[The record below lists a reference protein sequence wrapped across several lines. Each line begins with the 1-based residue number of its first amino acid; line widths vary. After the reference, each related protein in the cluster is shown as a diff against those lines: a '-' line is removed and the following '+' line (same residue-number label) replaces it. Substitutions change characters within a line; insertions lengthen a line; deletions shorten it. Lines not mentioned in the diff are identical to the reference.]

1 MIPFIHK
8 NKTGLLY
15 LLISLSFWFANF
27 QDKFFSVIST
37 RTYSGWDTHSY
48 GFINFLYFSDA
59 LKGGSVPFWNPLIQS
74 GVFFPNFINVGL
86 FYPFELF
93 FVFLGWFINP
103 LLSYELMLQINIFI
117 GAVGAYLLVRHWGI
131 KGYIA
136 YIGAILY
143 VIIILLPMV
152 GQNGYTFSFSSLPWL
167 ILACSVLCNQQNTVA
182 KYVWVFWGLCYLF
195 LMVGGYFWLNLV
207 NLLLGFI
214 FIFFKQWNH
223 QVVPGKSYS
232 SLLNYFSRPPI
243 LFLLFVG
250 TLYACIALPTILNIH
265 FNYSPFFGD
274 FVSPDGRLRGLKTY
288 GALGYGGALQTLIGN
303 IDPLIS
309 KNQPWWNEGVFNYGA
324 GWALWII
331 LVVGLSSKWNRR
343 QLFWLVGG
351 LLAIIYSAGS
361 HTLFGSL
368 VMQIPIVNANR
379 YWLGVGTSYAS
390 VFVLF
395 IALEKLNQIAKGE
408 ISQKILLIRAI
419 LICIILD
426 TFLLYIYA
434 PFIEYVLVGLS
445 CLFLM
450 IFCQYRL
457 KRLGK
462 IALLLIVALNAFY
475 LLYIPY
481 RPYSNPPLASSY
493 LDQIANRK
501 QDIVVTENYRKMDSG
516 SEFNYYDTEWL
527 YRKIPFAHG
536 YNHLGNPL
544 YWYVK
549 NSPILNKI
557 VVVTQSARI
566 DPGINRSKLK
576 TDNEFAEKVGRDVL
590 SDPTSPI
597 IEASRYA
604 PIEHSKQFSYEI
616 SNLAINPNS
625 VTFELKVN
633 GPAHVILNM
642 LYAPGWN
649 LTVNGEAKKA
659 YQANYIFQGF
669 DVTAPGIYFLKY
681 TYRPYASMFLLS
693 TPYIVSILLLLAFIV
708 SGFLKSKSSTYKQL
722 FRE

>member
-1 MIPFIHK
+1 LNFFFHK
-8 NKTGLLY
+8 NKTGLAY
-15 LLISLSFWFANF
+15 LLTGLCFWLVNF

-59 LKGGSVPFWNPLIQS
+59 LKGGSVPLWNPFIQS

-103 LLSYELMLQINIFI
+103 LLSYELMLQAIIFI
-117 GAVGAYLLVRHWGI
+117 GAMGAYLLVCHWNI

-136 YIGAILY
+136 FIGAILY
-143 VIIILLPMV
+143 GIIILLPMV

-167 ILACSVLCNQQNTVA
+167 ILGCSSLCNQQNSIS
-182 KYVWVFWGLCYLF
+182 KYVWISWGIGYLF
-195 LMVGGYFWLNLV
+195 LMVGGYFWLNLM
-207 NLLLGFI
+207 NLLLAFI
-214 FIFFKQWNH
+214 FVFFKQWSH
-223 QVVPGKSYS
+223 QIVPGKSYA
-232 SLLNYFSRPPI
+232 SLLSYFSRAPI
-243 LFLLFVG
+243 LFIFLVG
-250 TLYACIALPTILNIH
+250 ALYACIVLPSLLNIS

-288 GALGYGGALQTLIGN
+288 GALGYGGALQALIGN

-331 LVVGLSSKWNRR
+331 LVVSLLAKWSRR
-343 QLFWLVGG
+343 QLFWLAGA

-361 HTLFGSL
+361 HTLLGSL

-390 VFVLF
+390 VFLLF
-395 IALEKLNQIAKGE
+395 IGLEKLNQIAEGE
-408 ISQKILLIRAI
+408 ISQKTLLIRVI
-419 LICIILD
+419 LTCIMLD
-426 TFLLYIYA
+426 IFLLYIYA
-434 PFIEYVLVGLS
+434 PLIEYVLVGTS

-462 IALLLIVALNAFY
+462 IALLLIAALNAFY
-475 LLYIPY
+475 VLYVPY
-481 RPYSNPPLASSY
+481 RPYSNPPLAGSY
-493 LDQIANRK
+493 FDKIANRK
-501 QDIVVTENYRKMDSG
+501 QDIVVTENYRKLDSG

-527 YRKIPFAHG
+527 YQKIPFAHG
-536 YNHLGNPL
+536 YNHLGNPR
-544 YWYVK
+544 YWYIK

-557 VVVTQSARI
+557 VVVTQSARA
-566 DPGINRSKLK
+566 DSGILRGNLK
-576 TDNEFAEKVGRDVL
+576 TDNEFAELIGREVL

-597 IEASRYA
+597 IPADRFT
-604 PIEHSKQFSYEI
+604 PIDHSNQFAYEI
-616 SNLAINPNS
+616 SNLVINPNS

-633 GPAHVILNM
+633 APAHVILNM

-649 LTVNGEAKKA
+649 LTVNG
-659 YQANYIFQGF
+659 QAEESYRANHIFQGI

-681 TYRPYASMFLLS
+681 TYRPYAQMLLLS
-693 TPYIVSILLLLAFIV
+693 IPYVVAIMLLLAFMG
-708 SGFLKSKSSTYKQL
+708 SALLKSKS
-722 FRE
+722 

>member
-1 MIPFIHK
+1 M
-8 NKTGLLY
+8 
-15 LLISLSFWFANF
+15 SVWFVNF
-27 QDKFFSVIST
+27 QDKFFGVFST

-59 LKGGSVPFWNPLIQS
+59 LKGGSVPLWNPFIQS
-74 GVFFPNFINVGL
+74 GAFFPNFINVGL
-86 FYPFELF
+86 FYPIELF
-93 FVFLGWFINP
+93 FVFLSWFINP

-117 GAVGAYLLVRHWGI
+117 GAIGAYLLVRNWSI
-131 KGYIA
+131 KDYIA
-136 YIGAILY
+136 FIGAILY
-143 VIIILLPMV
+143 AVIILLPMV

-167 ILACSVLCNQQNTVA
+167 ILACSILCNQQNTTP
-182 KYVWVFWGLCYLF
+182 KNVWICWGLCYLF
-195 LMVGGYFWLNLV
+195 LMVGGYFWLNLM
-207 NLLLGFI
+207 NLLLAFI
-214 FIFFKQWNH
+214 FVFFRQWNH

-232 SLLNYFSRPPI
+232 SLLKYFSRAPI

-250 TLYACIALPTILNIH
+250 MLYACIVLPSILNIH

-288 GALGYGGALQTLIGN
+288 GSLGYGGALQVLIGN

-309 KNQPWWNEGVFNYGA
+309 KNQPWWNDGVFNYGA
-324 GWALWII
+324 GWSLWII
-331 LVVGLSSKWNRR
+331 LMVSLLSKWSKR
-343 QLFWLVGG
+343 QLFWLVGA

-390 VFVLF
+390 VFLLF
-395 IALEKLNQIAKGE
+395 IALEKLNQISQGTQ
-408 ISQKILLIRAI
+408 SQKTLLIRV
-419 LICIILD
+419 II
-426 TFLLYIYA
+426 TCVMVNVFLLFIYA
-434 PFIEYVLVGLS
+434 PLIEYILVGAS
-445 CLFLM
+445 CLFLI
-450 IFCQYRL
+450 IFYQYRL

-462 IALLLIVALNAFY
+462 IALLLIAALNAFY
-475 LLYIPY
+475 VLYIPY
-481 RPYSNPPLASSY
+481 RPYSNPPLAISY
-493 LDQIANRK
+493 LDQITNRK
-501 QDIVVTENYRKMDSG
+501 QDIVVNENYRKMDSS

-527 YRKIPFAHG
+527 YQKIPFTHG

-557 VVVTQSARI
+557 VLVTQSARV
-566 DPGINRSKLK
+566 DPGIYRSKLK
-576 TDNEFAEKVGRDVL
+576 TDNEFAELVGRDVL

-604 PIEHSKQFSYEI
+604 PIENSKQFSYEI

-633 GPAHVILNM
+633 GPAHIILNM

-649 LTVNGEAKKA
+649 LAVNGEAKKA
-659 YQANYIFQGF
+659 YQANYIFQGI
-669 DVTAPGIYFLKY
+669 DVSAPGIYFLKY
-681 TYRPYASMFLLS
+681 TYRPYASMLLLS
-693 TPYIVSILLLLAFIV
+693 IPYLVAIMLLLAFMG
-708 SGFLKSKSSTYKQL
+708 SALLNSKSSTYK
-722 FRE
+722 